1 MPILKKYSDDIIVVD
16 GHSKDETR
24 LVCERNKVNF
34 VLDNKLGKGDA
45 QRVGA
50 NLVKNNLNLKS
61 MINAEKL
68 LENSNYAVSE
78 SIEINSSIFKDDNNN
93 DDFSFIVDRK
103 TKGKIF

>member
-1 MPILKKYSDDIIVVD
+1 MNAKHMNRETILSNLKMNISLMILSTHTIPE
-16 GHSKDETR
+16 GILDEMFKSI
-24 LVCERNKVNF
+24 EPY
-34 VLDNKLGKGDA
+34 
-45 QRVGA
+45 
-50 NLVKNNLNLKS
+50 LVKNNLNLKS
-61 MINAEKL
+61 MINVEKL